1 MSALASAFAFPASRG
16 FEPVA
21 GAARAPMPLQ
31 ARRPAALVARTGP
44 SVMCLLAVPC
54 ADGTLDFKWDYI
66 GVAAAALLSCPPRQV
81 LGRCMSEGSAGAFDH
96 PALIRRYRLVVERGA
111 PQDFEQ
117 VHRVLGRQHLLM
129 HRVAPTGEG
138 VAVTLIDL
146 SALHHTARTRPQ
158 AVVSHLRG

>member
-1 MSALASAFAFPASRG
+1 MSALASAFAYPASRG
-16 FEPVA
+16 FEPVD
-21 GAARAPMPLQ
+21 GAVRAPLPTQ
-31 ARRPAALVARTGP
+31 PYRPAAMAVRTGP
-44 SVMCLLAVPC
+44 SVIDMLAVHR
-54 ADGTLDFKWDYI
+54 ADGTIDFKWDYI

-96 PALIRRYRLVVERGA
+96 PALLRRYRLVIERGA

-117 VHRVLGRQHLLM
+117 VHRVLGRQHLFM
-129 HRVAPTGEG
+129 HRVVPTGEG

-158 AVVSHLRG
+158 AVVSHLCE

>member
-66 GVAAAALLSCPPRQV
+66 GVAAAALLSCPARQV
-81 LGRCMSEGSAGAFDH
+81 LGRRMSEGRAGAFDH
-96 PALIRRYRLVVERGA
+96 PVLARRYRRIVEQGA
-111 PQDFEQ
+111 PQQFEQ
-117 VHRVLGRQHLLM
+117 VHRVLGQQHLLVHHVM
-129 HRVAPTGEG
+129 PTGEG

-146 SALHHTARTRPQ
+146 SAPRHIARTRPQ
-158 AVVSHLRG
+158 ATVSHWPR